1 MLLLLSVSNQLNFFP
16 VLKVGLASIIGY
28 YHIFILCMVKREKTL
43 FLTFEASD
51 ESVLPKE
58 QKKVDVGKRVKLLS
72 IWEHVGG
79 VKRGC

>member
-1 MLLLLSVSNQLNFFP
+1 M
-16 VLKVGLASIIGY
+16 GLASIIGF
-28 YHIFILCMVKREKTL
+28 YHIFILCMVKRKKTL

-51 ESVLPKE
+51 ESVLRKE
-58 QKKVDVGKRVKLLS
+58 QKKVGVGKRVKLLS